1 MLIVSFFPFAKQHVF
16 TIKGTYTIF
25 AFMEEGDLNIPA
37 ALVLEYE
44 PTRYTAKS
52 IIYICLFDYFTYVE
66 SSPTMPQFITIN

>member
-1 MLIVSFFPFAKQHVF
+1 
-16 TIKGTYTIF
+16 
-25 AFMEEGDLNIPA
+25 MEEGDLNIPA